1 MNALVKFLKDEDGVV
16 AIEYVVIA
24 AALVVA
30 LTAVFAALGVDLT
43 AKLGTIVDGI
53 GGAAPAPADPA

>member
-24 AALVVA
+24 AALVA
-30 LTAVFAALGVDLT
+30 GLTLVFTNVGETLT
-43 AKLGTIVDGI
+43 AKLEEIIGTI
-53 GGAAPAPADPA
+53 